1 MKTIEEE
8 IIEENEPPANILIAG
23 INSDGQIIF
32 VNEECEKSTGYSS
45 DQLIGRSFWD
55 LAPSDAGEGIESVFS
70 GSAEELPSSL
80 EMPWIAEDGEEHDI
94 VWELIQFRRSESDIG
109 MIVAAGIDSTVWKHE
124 REDLENRLEE
134 FKQIYHELAAESL
147 IGVFIIQPTPEG
159 LVIRFANSE
168 LANMFGFEKD
178 ELLGKSFGNLIH
190 PDYISEIE
198 ERIKEIKEEKEG
210 KIFKVKGRKKNNE
223 EFWLKNRLSFITYEG
238 NPALL
243 GMAEEVKMEKRTEQE
258 EDENDS
264 EKYKAIADFA
274 KVGLGI
280 IQDGDIVY
288 LNDQMAKN
296 FECSKEEL
304 HELGF
309 SHFVHPEDK
318 EELEI
323 TFQDKI
329 PREKLPY
336 TSSYRV
342 ITKEGKVKYL
352 SLHATE
358 VEYEGRPATQL
369 VIKDVTEQKETEKRL
384 RDQRKELRQA
394 YKHLRETE
402 SKLTRKTKELRRANE
417 MRAKFMD
424 VLAHELR
431 SYLTP
436 VGAYIGTIKLGEL
449 GEVSSEQKQKLE
461 EASKKLDK
469 IDQLVEDTLDLSRME
484 ADRVKLSSESIFLPD
499 MIDEI
504 VGDFEP
510 EIDDKNHQLV
520 TDISE
525 DVPVI
530 EGDPR
535 LLEKV
540 FSNLISNAIQYT
552 PEDGR
557 IEVEVSQARNNGVH
571 FKVKDTGIGIPEEEQ
586 DKIFEK
592 FYRVKENSN
601 DEPRGLGMG
610 LAMAKHFVE
619 LHGGEIWVE
628 SDVGEGSTFH
638 VKLPKKKESSEK

>member
-8 IIEENEPPANILIAG
+8 IIEENKPPANILIVG
-23 INSDGQIIF
+23 IDSNGQIIF
-32 VNEECEKSTGYSS
+32 VNEECEKSTGYDSNE
-45 DQLIGRSFWD
+45 LVGRSFWE
-55 LAPSDAGEGIESVFS
+55 LTPSGAGDEIEKFFS
-70 GSAEELPSSL
+70 ESAAELPSTY
-80 EMPWIAEDGEEHDI
+80 EMPWIAEDEEEHQI
-94 VWELIQFRRSESDIG
+94 LWELIQFRRSESDIG
-109 MIVAAGIDSTVWKHE
+109 MIVAAGVDTTIWRNE
-124 REDLENRLEE
+124 REEMENRLEE

-147 IGVFIIQPTPEG
+147 IGVYIIQPTPEG
-159 LVIRFANSE
+159 LAIRFANSE
-168 LANMFGFEKD
+168 LANMFGYEED
-178 ELLGKSFGNLIH
+178 NLLGDSFGKLIH
-190 PDYISEIE
+190 PDYISQIE
-198 ERIKEIKEEKEG
+198 EVIQEIKDEKEG
-210 KIFKVKGRKKNNE
+210 KIFKIKGKRKDGE
-223 EFWLKNRLSFITYEG
+223 DFWLKNRLTFITYEG
-238 NPALL
+238 EPALL
-243 GMAEEVKMEKRTEQE
+243 GMAKEVRMQKRTEQE
-258 EDENDS
+258 EENDS

-280 IQDGDIVY
+280 IQDGEIVY

-296 FECSKEEL
+296 FDCSKDEL

-309 SHFVHPEDK
+309 SHFIHPEDK

-323 TFQDKI
+323 TFEDKI
-329 PREKLPY
+329 PKEKLPY

-352 SLHATE
+352 SLQAIE
-358 VEYEGRPATQL
+358 VEYEGRTATQL

-402 SKLTRKTKELRRANE
+402 SKLTEKTKELRRTNE
-417 MRAKFMD
+417 MRAEFMD

-436 VGAYIGTIKLGEL
+436 VGAYVGTIKLGEL
-449 GEVSSEQKQKLE
+449 GDVTSEQKQKLE
-461 EASKKLDK
+461 EASDKLKK
-469 IDQLVEDTLDLSRME
+469 IDQIVEDTLDLSRME
-484 ADRVKLSSESIFLPD
+484 ADRVKFSKESIFLPD

-504 VGDFEP
+504 IGDLEP
-510 EIDDKNHQLV
+510 EFAEKNHQLV
-520 TDISE
+520 TDVSE

-552 PEDGR
+552 SEGGK
-557 IEVEVSQARNNGVH
+557 IEVEVFQEGDNGVH
-571 FKVKDTGIGIPEEEQ
+571 FKVSDTGKGILEEEQ

-592 FYRVKENSN
+592 FYRVETESN

-610 LAMAKHFVE
+610 LSLSKHFVE
-619 LHGGEIWVE
+619 LHDGEIWVE
-628 SDVGEGSTFH
+628 SEVGKGSTFH
-638 VKLPKKKESSEK
+638 VKLPKKSQSLDE